1 MNIIS
6 ILAICLV
13 LFLVVVYFFKKKKTI
28 STHHN
33 IMSNEEIVD
42 KLQGTNVSEYC
53 LKLIREYK
61 SV

>member
-13 LFLVVVYFFKKKKTI
+13 LFLVVIYLFKKKKTI
-28 STHHN
+28 STHN

-42 KLQGTNVSEYC
+42 KLPGTNVSEYC

-61 SV
+61 RV

>member
-28 STHHN
+28 STHN

>member
-13 LFLVVVYFFKKKKTI
+13 LFLVVIYLFKKKKNT
-28 STHHN
+28 STHN
-33 IMSNEEIVD
+33 IMSNEEIIE
-42 KLQGTNVSEYC
+42 KFPGSNVSKYC